1 MPTDESCA
9 PRLSLSNEKKAPRT
23 AGGSRRSRSVRSGR
37 RRGLGRHRVDAD
49 LEARLALVLELHH
62 AVDERVDR
70 VVGAE
75 TDVLA
80 RVPPR
85 AALTHDDV
93 ARHDPLSAELLDAA
107 VFRVA
112 VAAVARRAD
121 AFFMSHFILASAE
134 SDVVDADFGEA
145 LPVTLLLRV
154 ILPALHLEDDDLVGE
169 TVLDDLA
176 GDLGTRQG
184 RDARL
189 HGLAIA
195 AKQNVVELDRP
206 AGLAHERGEAIFLA
220 RLDAELLAAGANDCV
235 RHM

>member
-1 MPTDESCA
+1 M
-9 PRLSLSNEKKAPRT
+9 SNESKKPSAQRR
-23 AGGSRRSRSVRSGR
+23 ASRRSRSIRSGR
-37 RRGLGRHRVDAD
+37 RRGLARHRVDAD

-85 AALTHDDV
+85 AALAQDDV
-93 ARHDPLSAELLDAA
+93 TRHDPLSTELLDAA

-121 AFFMSHFILASAE
+121 AFFMSHGILASAE
-134 SDVVDADFGEA
+134 SDVVDADFREA

-154 ILPALHLEDDDLVGE
+154 VLPALHLEDDDLVAE

-176 GDLGTRQG
+176 GGLGARQG

-195 AKQNVVELDRP
+195 AEQDVVELDRP
-206 AGLAHERGEAIFLA
+206 TGLAHERGEAVFLA
-220 RLDAELLAAGANDCV
+220 RLDTELLAAGANDCV